1 MGPNT
6 LTEPKQNKKKVVEC
20 STVTWQVFLLLNGGG
35 MPNQHELIKYHTESL
50 LCFSGRDLD
59 LTFQTRMR
67 HLVIARWHS
76 ARFFFFSSSHGNQ
89 DRPCFNGYSTHDD
102 RWLPLK

>member
-1 MGPNT
+1 MGSNT
-6 LTEPKQNKKKVVEC
+6 LTEQKQNIKKVVEC
-20 STVTWQVFLLLNGGG
+20 STVTWQVPLLLNGGG
-35 MPNQHELIKYHTESL
+35 MPNQHELIKCHTESL

-76 ARFFFFSSSHGNQ
+76 ARFSVSFS
-89 DRPCFNGYSTHDD
+89 
-102 RWLPLK
+102 PLCIAIKTVLQRLFYP